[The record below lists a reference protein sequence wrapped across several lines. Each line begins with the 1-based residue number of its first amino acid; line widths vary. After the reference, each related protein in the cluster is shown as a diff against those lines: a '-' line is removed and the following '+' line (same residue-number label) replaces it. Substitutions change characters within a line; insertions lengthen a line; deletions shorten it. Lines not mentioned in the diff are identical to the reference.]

1 VALAVAFGCAT
12 GVVVI
17 EGVLA
22 FVAVGG
28 GAQAASVH
36 NSAGAQKSD
45 AAMTLRDARVETI
58 ARVVNLGL
66 CSRP

>member
-1 VALAVAFGCAT
+1 MAFGVAA
-12 GVVVI
+12 GVAEI

-28 GAQAASVH
+28 GAQEDSVH
-36 NSAGAQKSD
+36 DSASAQTSD
-45 AAMTLRDARVETI
+45 AAMALRDARVETV